1 MINFLHHHSHQPVV
15 SWIHKMDATPCVMVY
30 KLSFYVTE
38 SLFHS
43 GTRKPAAAYKIPED
57 STDSLFVLD
66 DGTEHASKG
75 ETIPVEDNSDL
86 LRY

>member
-1 MINFLHHHSHQPVV
+1 MNCLH
-15 SWIHKMDATPCVMVY
+15 
-30 KLSFYVTE
+30 LTE

-43 GTRKPAAAYKIPED
+43 GARKAAAAYKIPED
-57 STDSLFVLD
+57 STDSLLVLD
-66 DGTEHASKG
+66 DGTEQHTSKG